1 MGNIFVIFRYFFG
14 LLKALI
20 YSIIYINSLFIKDKW
35 KSFLNCQ
42 ITIRKK
48 GKFKINGGI
57 NVYPGTLLNIYGGT
71 LNTFEGVAINRNCT
85 ISCHHEI
92 SIGENTL
99 IGPNVSIFD
108 HDHKFTNKVIKKK
121 DFNKASIKIGS
132 NVWVGANSI
141 ILKGV
146 NIGDNVVIGAGS
158 IICKDIPTNTKFIQ
172 KRFDSKYI

>member
-1 MGNIFVIFRYFFG
+1 MGNIFVILRYLFG
-14 LLKALI
+14 LIKSLI
-20 YSIIYINSLFIKDKW
+20 YSIIYFNSLLIKKKW

-48 GKFKINGGI
+48 GRFKINGAI
-57 NVYPGTLLNIYGGT
+57 NVYPGTLVNIYGGT
-71 LNTFEGVAINRNCT
+71 LKTFEGVAINRNCT

-99 IGPNVSIFD
+99 IGTNVSIFD
-108 HDHKFTNKVIKKK
+108 HDHKFINNNVKRR

-132 NVWVGANSI
+132 NVWIGANSI

-146 NIGDNVVIGAGS
+146 EIGDNAVIGAGS
-158 IICKDIPTNTKFIQ
+158 IVSKDIPESAKFIQ
-172 KRFDSKYI
+172 KRF

>member
-1 MGNIFVIFRYFFG
+1 MGNIFVILRYLFG
-14 LLKALI
+14 LIKSLI
-20 YSIIYINSLFIKDKW
+20 YSIIYFNSILIKKKW

-48 GKFKINGGI
+48 GRFKINGAI
-57 NVYPGTLLNIYGGT
+57 NVYPGTLVNIYGGT
-71 LNTFEGVAINRNCT
+71 LKTFEGVAINRNCT

-99 IGPNVSIFD
+99 IGTNVSIFD
-108 HDHKFTNKVIKKK
+108 HDHKFINNKIKRK
-121 DFNKASIKIGS
+121 DFNKDSIKIGS
-132 NVWVGANSI
+132 NVWIGANSI

-158 IICKDIPTNTKFIQ
+158 IVCKDIPKNTKFIQ
-172 KRFDSKYI
+172 KRFE